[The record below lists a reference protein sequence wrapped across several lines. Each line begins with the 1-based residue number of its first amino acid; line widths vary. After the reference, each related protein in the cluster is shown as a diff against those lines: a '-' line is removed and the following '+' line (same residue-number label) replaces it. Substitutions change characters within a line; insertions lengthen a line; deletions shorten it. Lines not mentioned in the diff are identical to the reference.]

1 MTELGDRAFEYCEA
15 LKSVCLPAGL
25 TKLGYGVFG
34 YCSSLENLTIADG
47 NTRFKYADGLILSA
61 DGTTVEA
68 CMPYKKGVCEIP
80 KGVKN
85 IAWHAFEDCV
95 QITDL
100 IMPETVVNIGVFA
113 FDGCKKLANVRLSSK
128 IKKLNCSVFSAC
140 KSLQHIELP
149 EKLTAIGTSAFEL
162 CGLKEITIP
171 ETVKTLKGY
180 AFDQCRM
187 NKVTIYSNVKINMR
201 SLGRATF
208 ELYAKNIPLDKIC
221 KGYQPCALLGYA
233 EMYCTGEELQTE
245 ITEGYKKFVAENT
258 DKVTE
263 SMLKKPAVA
272 DFVLS
277 LQCLNEAETEKI
289 VQQIKKLDNAELNAV
304 LAKHKL

>member
-1 MTELGDRAFEYCEA
+1 
-15 LKSVCLPAGL
+15 
-25 TKLGYGVFG
+25 
-34 YCSSLENLTIADG
+34 
-47 NTRFKYADGLILSA
+47 
-61 DGTTVEA
+61 
-68 CMPYKKGVCEIP
+68 MPYKKGVCEIP

-85 IAWHAFEDCV
+85 IAWYAFEDCE

-100 IMPETVVNIGVFA
+100 IMPETVTNIGVFA
-113 FDGCKKLANVRLSSK
+113 FDGCKKLANVKLSSK
-128 IKKLNCSVFSAC
+128 IKKLNCNVFSGC
-140 KSLQHIELP
+140 KSLQYIELP
-149 EKLTAIGTSAFEL
+149 EKLTTIGTSAFEQ

-208 ELYAKNIPLDKIC
+208 ELYAKNTTFDKIC
-221 KGYQPCALLGYA
+221 KGYQLCAVLGYA
-233 EMYCTGEELQTE
+233 EMYYAGEELQAE
-245 ITEGYKKFVAENT
+245 ITEGYKKFIAENA
-258 DKVTE
+258 DKVTA

-272 DFVLS
+272 DFVLA
-277 LQCLNEAETEKI
+277 LQCLNEAETASI
-289 VQQIKKLDNAELNAV
+289 VQKIKKLDNAELNAV